1 MKIAVGSVSKRA
13 PKTGSESVGLAAREA
28 RMASASAAVFGR
40 RVRGREVVMV
50 AEEEVFFFDD
60 SGLEVLDLCEEETRE
75 SQKLSTTRQ
84 VYGDE

>member
-1 MKIAVGSVSKRA
+1 
-13 PKTGSESVGLAAREA
+13 
-28 RMASASAAVFGR
+28 MASASAAVFGR